1 VTGPKAVARPAVP
14 ERRLL
19 EAVAAELTARGYRTY
34 LDPDRTD
41 YFDLV
46 ARRGDEVGLVEGKVG
61 DARAVLA
68 QAVRRRPWSDW
79 VAVVLGSERSAARLV
94 QRTNGRRAGVVGVWS
109 FENGRLQEL
118 RPAGRTHGTGGAD
131 PFREMRA
138 RLLRH
143 LVDLDQGLLPPGV
156 RWSSVASAVRRASA
170 GRGFAEWR
178 LDELDD
184 APG

>member
-1 VTGPKAVARPAVP
+1 MTGGTTARRPAVP

-46 ARRGDEVGLVEGKVG
+46 ARRENEVGLVEGKVG

-68 QAVRRRPWSDW
+68 QAIRRRPWADW

-94 QRTNGRRAGVVGVWS
+94 QRTNGRRTGIVGVWS

-118 RPAGRTHGTGGAD
+118 RTAGRTHATDGAD
-131 PFREMRA
+131 PFRETRA
-138 RLLRH
+138 RLLRL

-156 RWSSVASAVRRASA
+156 RWSSVASAVRKASA

-184 APG
+184 VPG